1 MRILLLHCERFE
13 YSVRERAVD
22 GAEEIDD
29 SNRSGSF
36 RNVLVAFTSVERED
50 VRDPEG
56 VAEQASAEI
65 LDVLSKVKA
74 ESVLVYPYA
83 HLASNLAGVRDAADI
98 IRRIRDRLIEKEVRA
113 KSAPAG
119 WYKSFTLVNMG
130 HPLAELSRSIGPG
143 RVEKPA
149 EKTEKFHRF
158 ILMDEDGVE
167 YEVTKENWRGCG
179 AFSKPGGRMMMLNRF
194 VENELEESKT
204 RGVEPSH
211 IVNMRKLE
219 LVDYCPES
227 DVGNMKWYPNGILLK
242 DLITDYAFRN
252 IALPWGAMKIQNP
265 LLCRTDVDAIR
276 RLQGEF
282 HERDYKV
289 EDEELVLRFASDP
302 GAFPFVQKVVFTY
315 RNMPLK
321 IYEEAICFR
330 KEQKGELTGLMR
342 VRNFWMTDMHAFC
355 RDEEQASEEYLKLSI
370 LFGQLMDSVIAGGN
384 WVLGFEVVEGYFE
397 KYKELFRRI
406 VTSLKVPAFFK
417 LMREMTHYYAFKNEF
432 QAIFPN
438 GENLQI
444 STVQWD
450 VKNGERFNISY
461 YDADGVRKPVGV
473 IIHASSFGSVERAIA
488 AMLENA
494 AGRASV
500 GNPPMLP
507 VWLSPEQVRIIPVD
521 VERHLERSIQVA
533 EELEK
538 VGARVGV
545 DDRSLTVSKR
555 VAEAKSHWIPYVIVY
570 GDREVQSNTLR
581 VVVREE
587 STLDK
592 DHVKEMDLKEFS
604 EYFKRRVEGM
614 PTRSLYIPRELSKR
628 VKFVPMRGTA
638 QPEGLE

>member
-13 YSVRERAVD
+13 YSVRERAID
-22 GAEEIDD
+22 GAEEIND

-167 YEVTKENWRGCG
+167 YEVTKENWRSCE

-384 WVLGFEVVEGYFE
+384 WVLGFEVVEEYFE
-397 KYKELFRRI
+397 KYKGLFRRI
-406 VTSLKVPAFFK
+406 VTSIKVPAFFK

-461 YDADGVRKPVGV
+461 YDADGFRKPVGV

-507 VWLSPEQVRIIPVD
+507 VWLSPEQVRIIPVN

-545 DDRSLTVSKR
+545 DDRGLTVSKR

-570 GDREVQSNTLR
+570 GDREVRSNTLR

-614 PTRSLYIPRELSKR
+614 PTRSLYVPRELGKR

-638 QPEGLE
+638 QPECLE